1 MINNYPDNSLKL
13 QTIKEL
19 EEKLIDIS
27 GYIGNLG
34 NSNNTETAKV
44 ISLALI
50 ALKIWSTQQF
60 YYTVQRRKQ
69 WQFTTHQHKKLMM
82 N

>member
-1 MINNYPDNSLKL
+1 MTNNYPSDSLKL

-19 EEKLIDIS
+19 EKRLIDIS

-50 ALKIWSTQQF
+50 ALKI
-60 YYTVQRRKQ
+60 
-69 WQFTTHQHKKLMM
+69 
-82 N
+82 

>member
-19 EEKLIDIS
+19 EDKLIDVS

-50 ALKIWSTQQF
+50 ALKIW
-60 YYTVQRRKQ
+60 RRKHENDTRRNEKS
-69 WQFTTHQHKKLMM
+69 WV
-82 N
+82 

>member
-1 MINNYPDNSLKL
+1 MTNNYPNNSLKL

-34 NSNNTETAKV
+34 NPNNTETAKV

-50 ALKIWSTQQF
+50 ALKIW
-60 YYTVQRRKQ
+60 RR
-69 WQFTTHQHKKLMM
+69 QHEDNTRRIKKRFRIT
-82 N
+82 

>member
-1 MINNYPDNSLKL
+1 MINNYPDVSLKL

-50 ALKIWSTQQF
+50 ALKIWSTQQL
-60 YYTVQRRKQ
+60 YYMEQRRKHDTRRNETKHT
-69 WQFTTHQHKKLMM
+69 WLG
-82 N
+82 

>member
-19 EEKLIDIS
+19 EEKLINIS

-34 NSNNTETAKV
+34 NPNNTETAKV

-50 ALKIWSTQQF
+50 ALKIW
-60 YYTVQRRKQ
+60 RRKHENLSR
-69 WQFTTHQHKKLMM
+69 WNTRIL
-82 N
+82 

>member
-1 MINNYPDNSLKL
+1 MTNNYPSDSLKL
-13 QTIKEL
+13 QKIKEL

-34 NSNNTETAKV
+34 NPNNTETAKV

-60 YYTVQRRKQ
+60 YYTVQRRKK
-69 WQFTTHQHKKLMM
+69 WKI
-82 N
+82 

>member
-1 MINNYPDNSLKL
+1 MINNYPNNSLKL

-34 NSNNTETAKV
+34 NQNNTETAKV

-50 ALKIWSTQQF
+50 ALKIW
-60 YYTVQRRKQ
+60 RR
-69 WQFTTHQHKKLMM
+69 QHEDNTKRIK
-82 N
+82 NRFRKT

>member
-1 MINNYPDNSLKL
+1 MINNYSSDSLRL

-19 EEKLIDIS
+19 EDKLIEVS

-34 NSNNTETAKV
+34 NSNNTEVAKA

-50 ALKIWSTQQF
+50 ALKI
-60 YYTVQRRKQ
+60 
-69 WQFTTHQHKKLMM
+69 
-82 N
+82 

>member
-1 MINNYPDNSLKL
+1 MINNYTSNSLKL

-34 NSNNTETAKV
+34 NSNNTEVAKA

-50 ALKIWSTQQF
+50 ALKIWG
-60 YYTVQRRKQ
+60 KQ
-69 WQFTTHQHKKLMM
+69 
-82 N
+82 

>member
-19 EEKLIDIS
+19 EDKLIDVS

-50 ALKIWSTQQF
+50 ALKI
-60 YYTVQRRKQ
+60 
-69 WQFTTHQHKKLMM
+69 
-82 N
+82 

>member
-13 QTIKEL
+13 QKIKEL

-34 NSNNTETAKV
+34 NPNNIETAKV
-44 ISLALI
+44 ISLSLI
-50 ALKIWSTQQF
+50 ALKIW
-60 YYTVQRRKQ
+60 RR
-69 WQFTTHQHKKLMM
+69 QHEDNARRIK
-82 N
+82 NRFRIT

>member
-1 MINNYPDNSLKL
+1 MENNYPSDSLKL

-34 NSNNTETAKV
+34 NPNNTETAKV
-44 ISLALI
+44 IALALI
-50 ALKIWSTQQF
+50 ALKIGDI
-60 YYTVQRRKQ
+60 K
-69 WQFTTHQHKKLMM
+69 
-82 N
+82 

>member
-1 MINNYPDNSLKL
+1 MTNNYPIDSLRL

-19 EEKLIDIS
+19 EDKLIEVS

-34 NSNNTETAKV
+34 NPNNTETAKV

-50 ALKIWSTQQF
+50 ALKI
-60 YYTVQRRKQ
+60 
-69 WQFTTHQHKKLMM
+69 
-82 N
+82 

>member
-1 MINNYPDNSLKL
+1 MKNNFPSDSRKTK
-13 QTIKEL
+13 TIKEL
-19 EEKLIDIS
+19 EDKLIDIS

-50 ALKIWSTQQF
+50 ALKIGDI
-60 YYTVQRRKQ
+60 K
-69 WQFTTHQHKKLMM
+69 
-82 N
+82 

>member
-1 MINNYPDNSLKL
+1 MKNNLPSDSLKS

-19 EEKLIDIS
+19 EDKLIDIS

-34 NSNNTETAKV
+34 NPNNTETAKA

-50 ALKIWSTQQF
+50 ALK
-60 YYTVQRRKQ
+60 
-69 WQFTTHQHKKLMM
+69 LGG
-82 N
+82 NND

>member
-1 MINNYPDNSLKL
+1 MINNYPDVSLKL

-19 EEKLIDIS
+19 EDKLIDIS

-60 YYTVQRRKQ
+60 SYMTQI
-69 WQFTTHQHKKLMM
+69 KK
-82 N
+82 

>member
-1 MINNYPDNSLKL
+1 MINNYPDVSLKL

-19 EEKLIDIS
+19 EDKLIDVS

-34 NSNNTETAKV
+34 NPNNTETAKV

-50 ALKIWSTQQF
+50 ALKI
-60 YYTVQRRKQ
+60 
-69 WQFTTHQHKKLMM
+69 
-82 N
+82 